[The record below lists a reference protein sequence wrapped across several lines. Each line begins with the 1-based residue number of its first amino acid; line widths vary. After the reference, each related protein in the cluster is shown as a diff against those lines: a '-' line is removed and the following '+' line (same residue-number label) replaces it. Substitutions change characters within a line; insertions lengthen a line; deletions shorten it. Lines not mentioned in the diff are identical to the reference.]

1 MSNDSSMRIIND
13 LSDEIITS
21 DELNVLL
28 RSKRELIA
36 YDGFEPSGKMHVA
49 QALMKSALVNA
60 FGDMG
65 VKYKML
71 IADWHARANK
81 KFDGDLEKIQTVGH
95 YFIEVWK
102 SCGMN
107 TENVEFVWASDQVK
121 DVAYWDLVMRIAGM
135 NNLKRILRCA
145 QIMGRS
151 DTETLTA
158 AQVFYPCMQA
168 ADIFYLKANICQL
181 GTDQRKVNMLARE
194 IAPDLGYEK
203 PVAVHHHMVMGLL
216 TPEVTN
222 EDNAL
227 ERSIKLKMSK
237 SVPGSAIFVTDS
249 EEEVRVKIRKAYC
262 PEGVKENNPIL
273 EYCRYILFPVL
284 GKIEIKRP
292 EKFGGDVAFVSYE
305 DLKKA
310 FTEKQLHPLDL
321 KDTVAESL
329 NKLLEPIRLHFEQD
343 DAARILKG
351 KVESFIVTR

>member
-1 MSNDSSMRIIND
+1 MQNEASMKVIQD

-21 DELNVLL
+21 EELDSALASNK
-28 RSKRELIA
+28 SLIA

-60 FGDMG
+60 FDGIE
-65 VKYKML
+65 VKYKIL

-81 KFDGDLEKIQTVGH
+81 KFNGDLEKIQTVGR
-95 YFIEVWK
+95 YYIEVWK

-107 TENVEFVWASDQVK
+107 MKNVEFVWASDQVK
-121 DVAYWDLVMRIAGM
+121 DAAYWDLVMRIAGM

-158 AQVFYPCMQA
+158 AQIFYPCMQA

-194 IAPDLGYEK
+194 IAQELGYNK

-237 SVPGSAIFVTDS
+237 SVPGSAIFVTDT
-249 EEEVRVKIRKAYC
+249 EDEVRAKIRKAYC

-284 GKIEIKRP
+284 HQLEIKRP
-292 EKFGGDVAFVSYE
+292 EKFGDDIAFASYQE
-305 DLKKA
+305 LERA
-310 FTEKQLHPLDL
+310 FIEKQLHPLDL
-321 KDTVAESL
+321 KEAVTQSL
-329 NKLLEPIRLHFEQD
+329 NKLLEPIRSHFEQD
-343 DAARILKG
+343 KEARVLKE
-351 KVESFIVTR
+351 KVESFMITR